1 MMPPALGSRC
11 RPRSSC
17 NERKT
22 SSTRLCRPSSRIA
35 RKTSCA
41 VSLSKLA
48 ASIVERQVSFQLFLA
63 PSESGSRCQPSLLSF
78 SQRLPARRRRVPANV
93 HPAATVSGA
102 FSVSLVPVGVPGA
115 PSERDAALPECH
127 HRRGGGPLC
136 CCFCFLGCISVLS
149 LCSLVDALL
158 QNPQTRAQ

>member
-1 MMPPALGSRC
+1 MPPALGTRC

-93 HPAATVSGA
+93 
-102 FSVSLVPVGVPGA
+102 PGA

-149 LCSLVDALL
+149 PCSLVDALL